1 MRGASSEASVGG
13 GRCRG
18 TGKQSQL
25 TIFCDATGAGSSL
38 YFRAL
43 SGACFCDMIVIIAG
57 AVVVEGSGRVG
68 PGAKTR
74 VRVDDAVARP
84 AQFHAQRSPASREGE
99 SEAHGQQI
107 QS

>member
-1 MRGASSEASVGG
+1 VRVGD

-18 TGKQSQL
+18 TGKQSSL

-57 AVVVEGSGRVG
+57 AVVVEGSGLAG
-68 PGAKTR
+68 PGA
-74 VRVDDAVARP
+74 VD
-84 AQFHAQRSPASREGE
+84 EGE
-99 SEAHGQQI
+99 GG
-107 QS
+107 